1 MWSVLTLKPCW
12 VFNLHLFLEYDPRG
26 GGCVGTAGGAGGAGV
41 GGDDA
46 QRVPLLVV
54 AQGATYSLTEKTAKR
69 IVTSVVERVVADYT
83 RVSANSGKLAQ
94 RYYVSNTTTVTTKG
108 GEVNEM

>member
-1 MWSVLTLKPCW
+1 

-26 GGCVGTAGGAGGAGV
+26 GGCGGASGGAGSGGGAG
-41 GGDDA
+41 DDV

-83 RVSANSGKLAQ
+83 RVAANSGKRTQ
-94 RYYVSNTTTVTTKG
+94 QYYLSNTSITTTTKG

>member
-1 MWSVLTLKPCW
+1 
-12 VFNLHLFLEYDPRG
+12 LEYDPKGGSGSAG
-26 GGCVGTAGGAGGAGV
+26 GGGSGAGGGE
-41 GGDDA
+41 GDDV

-83 RVSANSGKLAQ
+83 RVAASSGELVHCDIISLLILLL
-94 RYYVSNTTTVTTKG
+94 YY
-108 GEVNEM
+108 

>member
-1 MWSVLTLKPCW
+1 
-12 VFNLHLFLEYDPRG
+12 LEYDPKG
-26 GGCVGTAGGAGGAGV
+26 GSGGAGGGS
-41 GGDDA
+41 GTGGGEGDDA

-83 RVSANSGKLAQ
+83 RVAANSGELVHCDIISLLLLLLLLIIIILLMPRPKLKK
-94 RYYVSNTTTVTTKG
+94 NF
-108 GEVNEM
+108 